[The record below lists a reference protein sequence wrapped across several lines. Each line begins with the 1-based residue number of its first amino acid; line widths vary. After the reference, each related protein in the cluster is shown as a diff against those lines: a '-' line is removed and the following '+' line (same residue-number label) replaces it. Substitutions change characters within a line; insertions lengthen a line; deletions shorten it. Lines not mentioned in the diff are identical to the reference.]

1 VGQFRTVL
9 LVEDQADLRDLLTF
23 ALRRRGYR
31 VVPVGDGHTA
41 VRVLDDRLP
50 DLAVVDMML
59 PGPSG
64 FSVTELVK
72 ERSDGRVP
80 VIMISGNTAA
90 AHRDFA
96 LAAGADTFLPKPFA
110 LSALVQAAETLC
122 PLPPPGAGSRP
133 FPRVALARR

>member
-1 VGQFRTVL
+1 VGPIRTVL
-9 LVEDQADLRDLLTF
+9 LVEDEADLRELLAF

-31 VVPVGDGHTA
+31 VTPAGDA
-41 VRVLDDRLP
+41 VAAARALADQVP

-64 FSVTELVK
+64 FSVIDQVK
-72 ERSDGRVP
+72 ARSDGRVP
-80 VIMISGNTAA
+80 VIMISGNAAA

-110 LSALVQAAETLC
+110 LSALVQAAEALC
-122 PLPPPGAGSRP
+122 PVPLPGAGARP
-133 FPRVALARR
+133 FPRVALARS